1 MGRRQ
6 ERSGGEDRD
15 RHGSER
21 SGSAVQA
28 GSPESFPSEFRSSFM
43 RLVWSQPSSSADRPK
58 SLVLMGVVCIFFGGA
73 VVGRPGSADT
83 PRAFRAAAA
92 SLVGT
97 GFLACLAGGAAFIFQ
112 RRKPGPSLS
121 LADPDT
127 SADAAAPM
135 REEEQW

>member
-1 MGRRQ
+1 
-6 ERSGGEDRD
+6 
-15 RHGSER
+15 
-21 SGSAVQA
+21 
-28 GSPESFPSEFRSSFM
+28 M

-73 VVGRPGSADT
+73 VVGRAGAPDT

-112 RRKPGPSLS
+112 RRKPGPSLT
-121 LADPDT
+121 LADSSQTSPDP
-127 SADAAAPM
+127 AASL

>member
-1 MGRRQ
+1 
-6 ERSGGEDRD
+6 
-15 RHGSER
+15 
-21 SGSAVQA
+21 
-28 GSPESFPSEFRSSFM
+28 M

-58 SLVLMGVVCIFFGGA
+58 SLVLLGVVCIFFGGA
-73 VVGRPGSADT
+73 VVGRPGALDT

-112 RRKPGPSLS
+112 RRKPGPPLT
-121 LADPDT
+121 LADSSETSPD
-127 SADAAAPM
+127 SAASL